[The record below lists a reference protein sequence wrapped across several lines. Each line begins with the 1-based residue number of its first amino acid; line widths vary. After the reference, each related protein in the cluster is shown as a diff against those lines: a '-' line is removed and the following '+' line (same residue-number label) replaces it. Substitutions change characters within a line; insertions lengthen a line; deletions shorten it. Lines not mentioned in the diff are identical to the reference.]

1 MRRILWLA
9 LTLVSSAA
17 LANPVVTFS
26 SGSLII
32 PMQANFQTACG
43 ETSGY
48 GLVWKLLYENR
59 PTGAFAGQPVTVYW
73 VINDA
78 KSSPNRCVPTNKHAS
93 PLPSAFAAAATN
105 WDNPANNP
113 WSDGCDFTIPSSIGA
128 ESIAQQPVVPVDWSS
143 TFPVSGIYPYGT
155 IPEYNTVGVSEPEYD
170 TNAATNGK
178 GRRPN
183 TLDNS
188 GTCTAPC
195 GTARFTKIQYMGG
208 AFVIAAADAKRV
220 IDAIQNASYPHL
232 QMHYGTGTCGFG
244 GGSTYRVNI
253 HQATQSFNAP
263 VYKRI
268 TSVPPKI
275 ALLDFGGGVKTVLL
289 PYLQRAGLTGSIAGN
304 PVGGTPSS
312 GTSGLVYDRLS
323 PEDLLTTTVPV
334 APYTQAFPNGY
345 LNSKVGL
352 KSRYKVFWA
361 PHWYV
366 NNASAKT
373 NAGCTSACL
382 GDPGHDQACSGGG
395 AGNGGGSAA
404 CDATPLQRTN
414 MLDNIAF
421 FADQKGN
428 GLMAQCRSIGGYETA
443 NDWRS
448 GAWQLSDPSNG
459 TSTRFMF
466 TNEVEIEGL
475 SATGLVS
482 WSGKN
487 CTDPDYVNGPCSK
500 YPNPGDPFAQVGDF
514 AYTAESG
521 AVGHFR
527 PYLSGS
533 ARRAGVVRL
542 ATSWRDY
549 TAAVTNE
556 GIATAG
562 GPPATYN
569 DNGNDFVTITQK
581 DNDPEKS
588 TVIYIGAHNLSNQ
601 VAGTRIILN
610 TLLNLG
616 ADPIPTD
623 RNLAQTVAALN
634 PAGGAPIMFT
644 SIYSAVTGASA
655 ANMSWTGGNE
665 KSFMWPLT
673 QGNLRVKAI
682 TPLQNVN
689 ELNDSVLFNAD
700 GAMPLPANR
709 NLFTYFGGAVTENPS
724 LSASR
729 LVKNNVAQLGWVP
742 ERVEY
747 NRINDT
753 YGTSPNPNCVDVQ
766 QFGDYEDAVS
776 GVNTGGLI
784 PGPDG
789 ICDLQQAFMWSNF
802 AWVIGGGGTHSIP
815 PGHLNQ
821 MQSEV
826 PELQAFIQ
834 RIRGFCYATESGI
847 GAPVVGQDEIMEPTD
862 QECFDMGSVGDNRA
876 HLGGAVRSSAAVVG
890 PSPKIPDIG
899 NNSRPTVAYIGTWDG
914 QLHAIYV
921 GGGSNYSGPVGGRKY
936 LNANAV
942 CDDFGGTSTPC
953 TGGAQNT
960 FKVNWAAQFAANNKP
975 NLGTELWSFI
985 PASQLSK
992 LKSNDARI
1000 DSSPAVAD
1008 VFVDLYGTGKREWHT
1023 VLVVSVG
1030 GLGREIFAMD
1040 VTNPLKPVLL
1050 WDIVGSAT
1058 GPYRATAAS
1067 DFKKT
1072 GSARPLEWLN
1082 TNADYVLPP
1091 VADPGRTI
1099 GYAYDYSDLGGS
1111 SALRIGQM
1119 REGLEPTFAVFVS
1132 SNSSGYG
1139 VGPNDPAGRSMQN
1152 ALNVFAIDIATGQK
1166 LWQWRQPYVI
1176 VPGAG
1181 FRAAQNTVPP
1191 PVTVLNTANGAGIL
1205 YAGDMEGRI
1214 WELNAA
1220 TGQNMNIVRDGTC
1233 PNASATPYPECN
1245 FPLFDTRGTDTAPE
1259 PITSNLVLAKLPSTM
1274 VAGSPFAS
1282 YAGEVVMMAGTGGT
1296 DWVPPAVSGKVRG
1309 ILMNTTRRKPAL
1321 SGVGRKLD
1329 DTANGFH
1336 VSATW
1341 TLPTV
1346 RDSAKSVGPEPG
1358 GIGQEPVSMPFTL
1371 TPAGSRV
1378 YGFLTVANV
1387 VSGAGTSTP
1396 AVFIPTVEGVGGDND
1411 PLSISKTLAGSTLIM
1426 PLGDAATANPMSGFS
1441 GPGFANFGG
1450 VATLDVP
1457 TGVGT
1462 NVKTEVVADQVNKT
1476 SRVVP
1481 AGGTGSPP
1489 PPSVSAQQPTVPYRL
1504 YNVMRRFFSQQ

>member
-1 MRRILWLA
+1 MRRTLLLA
-9 LTLVSSAA
+9 LTLLSSAV
-17 LANPVVTFS
+17 LANPVQTFS

-43 ETSGY
+43 ETSAY

-59 PTGAFAGQPVTVYW
+59 PTGAFAGQPITVYW

-93 PLPSAFAAAATN
+93 PLPSTFGAAATN

-113 WSDGCDFTIPSSIGA
+113 WTDGCDFSIPSNIGA
-128 ESIAQQPVVPVDWSS
+128 ESIGQQPVVPVDWS
-143 TFPVSGIYPYGT
+143 TAFPVSGFYPYGT
-155 IPEYNTVGVSEPEYD
+155 IPEYDTVGGSRPSYN
-170 TNAATNGK
+170 TAAATNGK
-178 GRRPN
+178 GQRPN
-183 TLDNS
+183 ALDNT
-188 GTCTAPC
+188 GTCTSPC

-208 AFVIAAADAKRV
+208 AFVIDGADAKRV
-220 IDAIQNASYPHL
+220 IDAIRNASYPHL
-232 QMHYGTGTCGFG
+232 QMHYGSGTCGFG

-253 HQATQSFNAP
+253 HQSTQSFNAP
-263 VYKRI
+263 IYKRI

-289 PYLQRAGLTGSIAGN
+289 PYLQRAGLTGNIAGN
-304 PVGGTPSS
+304 NVGGTPSS

-366 NNASAKT
+366 NNASAK
-373 NAGCTSACL
+373 NNVGCTSACL
-382 GDPGHDQACSGGG
+382 GDPGHDQACSSGG
-395 AGNGGGSAA
+395 AGNGGGTAA
-404 CDATPLQRTN
+404 CNATPQQRTN

-443 NDWRS
+443 NEWGS
-448 GAWQLSDPSNG
+448 SWNVIDPGNG

-466 TNEVEIEGL
+466 TNEIEIEGL
-475 SATGLVS
+475 TSGS

-487 CTDPDYVNGPCSK
+487 CTDPDYVNGQCTK
-500 YPNPGDPFAQVGDF
+500 YPNPGDAFAQVGDF

-527 PYLSGS
+527 PYLAAS
-533 ARRAGVVRL
+533 ARRAGVNRL
-542 ATSWRDY
+542 ATSWQDY

-556 GIATAG
+556 GVATAG
-562 GPPATYN
+562 GPPASYN
-569 DNGNDFVTITQK
+569 NNGNDFVAITQK

-616 ADPIPTD
+616 ADPIPSD
-623 RNLAQTVAALN
+623 RNFAQAMAAID
-634 PAGGAPIMFT
+634 PATGIPTLFSSVYSVINGAT
-644 SIYSAVTGASA
+644 A
-655 ANMSWTGGNE
+655 ANQSWTNGNE

-673 QGNLRVKAI
+673 QGNLRVRNISSLAN
-682 TPLQNVN
+682 TN
-689 ELNDSVLFNAD
+689 ELNDAIIFNAD
-700 GAMPLPANR
+700 AEMPLPINR
-709 NLFTYFGGAVTENPS
+709 NLFTYFGGAVTVNPA
-724 LSASR
+724 LSGSR

-742 ERVEY
+742 ERIEY
-747 NRINDT
+747 TRLNAN
-753 YGTSPNPNCVDVQ
+753 YGSSPNPNCVDVQ
-766 QFGDYEDAVS
+766 QYGDYVDAVS
-776 GVNTGGLI
+776 GNNTGGLI

-789 ICDLQQAFMWSNF
+789 ICDLQQAMMWSNF
-802 AWVIGGGGTHSIP
+802 AWNIGGGGTHSIP

-821 MQSEV
+821 MQNEV
-826 PELQAFIQ
+826 PAIKAFVQ
-834 RIRGFCYATESGI
+834 RVRGFCYATESGI
-847 GAPVVGQDEIMEPTD
+847 GVPVVGDDEIMEPTD
-862 QECFDMGSVGDNRA
+862 QECFDMGSIGDNRA

-890 PSPKIPDIG
+890 PSAKIAEIG
-899 NNSRPTVAYIGTWDG
+899 NNTRPTVAYVGTWDG
-914 QLHAIYV
+914 QLHAIYLS
-921 GGGSNYSGPVGGRKY
+921 GGANYTGPVGGRKY

-953 TGGAQNT
+953 TGGASNT
-960 FKVNWAAQFAANNKP
+960 FKTDWASRFAANNRP
-975 NLGTELWSFI
+975 NRGTELWSFL
-985 PASQLSK
+985 PASQLRE
-992 LKSNDARI
+992 LKSNNAQV

-1023 VLVVSVG
+1023 VLVASIG
-1030 GLGREIFAMD
+1030 GIGREIFAMD

-1067 DFKKT
+1067 NFNLA

-1082 TNADYVLPP
+1082 TNTDYALPP
-1091 VADPGRTI
+1091 VADPGRTL
-1099 GYAYDYSDLGGS
+1099 GYPYDYSDLGGS
-1111 SALRIGQM
+1111 SALRIGQL

-1139 VGPNDPAGRSMQN
+1139 AAANDPAGRSMTS

-1166 LWQWRQPYVI
+1166 LWQWRQPYV
-1176 VPGAG
+1176 VDNGAPGWR
-1181 FRAAQNTVPP
+1181 RAENTVPP
-1191 PVTVLNTANGAGIL
+1191 PVTVLNTANGAGTL

-1214 WELNAA
+1214 WELDAA
-1220 TGQNMNIVRDGTC
+1220 TGRNLNIVRDAAC
-1233 PNASATPYPECN
+1233 PSASSTAYPECN
-1245 FPLFDTRGTDTAPE
+1245 FPLFDTRGTSAAPE
-1259 PITSNLVLAKLPSTM
+1259 PITSNLVLSKLPSTM
-1274 VAGSPFAS
+1274 TAGSPFAS
-1282 YAGEVVMMAGTGGT
+1282 YAGEVVMLAGTGGT
-1296 DWVPPAVSGKVRG
+1296 DWVPCPTPATCVSGKVRG
-1309 ILMNTTRRKPAL
+1309 ILMPSTRRKPVL
-1321 SGVGRKLD
+1321 TGIGRKLD

-1336 VSATW
+1336 ATATW
-1341 TLPTV
+1341 SLLGV

-1358 GIGQEPVSMPFTL
+1358 GVAQEPVSMPFLL

-1378 YGFLTVANV
+1378 YGFISV
-1387 VSGAGTSTP
+1387 AGTT
-1396 AVFIPTVEGVGGDND
+1396 AYIPTVEGVGGN
-1411 PLSISKTLAGSTLIM
+1411 PLNVTKSVVGSTIAM
-1426 PLGDAATANPMSGFS
+1426 PLGDAATAAPLSGFS
-1441 GPGFANFGG
+1441 GAGFANFGG

-1462 NVKTEVVADQVNKT
+1462 NVKTEVVADQVSKT
-1476 SRVVP
+1476 SRVIP
-1481 AGGTGSPP
+1481 PGGPGAPP
-1489 PPSVSAQQPTVPYRL
+1489 QPSLSAQPTVPYRL
-1504 YNVMRRFFSQQ
+1504 YNVMRRFFKQQ